1 MTAHVTPGA
10 APQLN
15 VVQIT
20 VPQTWKTTMPGV
32 RGLTSHITEAKTGHD
47 EGRPP
52 DTGRSTSSRATRQ
65 HRQAGFLVTGEH
77 VDMSGASLVA
87 QMEKNPP
94 TIQETQ
100 VRSLGR
106 EDPLEKGGDG
116 YPTPVFLP
124 GESHGQRSLVVYNLW
139 GLKRVG
145 HD

>member
-1 MTAHVTPGA
+1 MTAQVTPGA

-65 HRQAGFLVTGEH
+65 HRQAGFLVTSKH

-100 VRSLGR
+100 VRSLGP